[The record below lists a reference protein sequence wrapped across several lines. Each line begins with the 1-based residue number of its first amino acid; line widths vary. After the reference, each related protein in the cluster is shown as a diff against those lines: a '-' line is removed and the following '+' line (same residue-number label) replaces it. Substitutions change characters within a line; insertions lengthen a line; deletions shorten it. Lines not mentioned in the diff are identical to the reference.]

1 MSDSGTV
8 QISKVWWAK
17 PEVTIF
23 GKQKFT
29 QLRVKKNNNACTHKA
44 KNNNSKNKKAF
55 LMGLLK
61 CLTFGIPCEKASLY
75 TPCYLSP
82 GCLRNKG
89 LNSTWAVPVGS
100 SALGQTPILRW
111 VELVLK
117 FDTYQLSAMF
127 TVHGVCPWWTQGRFP
142 PHRKKDVKFEKWLG
156 NTVRRGHKTRA
167 QTYNPAIM
175 QVIFLKAV
183 K

>member
-1 MSDSGTV
+1 MSETWSHNLWETEIHTV
-8 QISKVWWAK
+8 KGKKKTTMCAHTKQRTTTATTRKHSSWA
-17 PEVTIF
+17 F
-23 GKQKFT
+23 
-29 QLRVKKNNNACTHKA
+29 
-44 KNNNSKNKKAF
+44 S
-55 LMGLLK
+55 K

-89 LNSTWAVPVGS
+89 LNSTWAVLLGS